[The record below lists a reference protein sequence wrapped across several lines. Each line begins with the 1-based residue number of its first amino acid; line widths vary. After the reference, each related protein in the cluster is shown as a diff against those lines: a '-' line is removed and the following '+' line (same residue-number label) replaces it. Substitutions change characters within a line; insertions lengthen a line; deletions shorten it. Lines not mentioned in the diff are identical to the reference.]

1 MVRVTDVQ
9 DEDAPTVLIVD
20 NNAMST
26 HRLSQIFR
34 QREFQIVI
42 CDDGDRAVDEYIRHD
57 PELVILS
64 LDIPTLDGHIAA
76 LEMREHGGDGR
87 IIFTAPRR
95 LASTA
100 ENAVYSAGAIGWLQK
115 PVSGAM
121 FDDMWDDILGPVP
134 VAPGLADLDAL
145 HPGADLPKIEILPDP
160 EALPPPPLPLPAPT
174 PAITPAT
181 MQVTAPTPKPSRRWT
196 RWALLLILLIGTGAG
211 VAYQLGLLPA
221 GISP

>member
-34 QREFQIVI
+34 QREFQIVV

-100 ENAVYSAGAIGWLQK
+100 EKAVYSAGAIGWLQK

-160 EALPPPPLPLPAPT
+160 EALPPPPLPMPAPT

-181 MQVTAPTPKPSRRWT
+181 MQVTAPTQKPSRRWT

>member
-1 MVRVTDVQ
+1 M
-9 DEDAPTVLIVD
+9 E
-20 NNAMST
+20 
-26 HRLSQIFR
+26 
-34 QREFQIVI
+34 
-42 CDDGDRAVDEYIRHD
+42 
-57 PELVILS
+57 
-64 LDIPTLDGHIAA
+64 
-76 LEMREHGGDGR
+76 
-87 IIFTAPRR
+87 TAESSSPHRR

-160 EALPPPPLPLPAPT
+160 EALPPPHSPVPAPT

-181 MQVTAPTPKPSRRWT
+181 MQVTAPTPNPYRD
-196 RWALLLILLIGTGAG
+196 AG
-211 VAYQLGLLPA
+211 HDGHFSSSSSSVRERVWPTNLGCYQPESHLEPGH
-221 GISP
+221 

>member
-34 QREFQIVI
+34 QREFQIVV

-95 LASTA
+95 LANTA

-145 HPGADLPKIEILPDP
+145 HPGADLPKIEILPDV
-160 EALPPPPLPLPAPT
+160 EALPSPPLPMPAPT

-181 MQVTAPTPKPSRRWT
+181 MQVTAPTPKPSRRWP

>member
-34 QREFQIVI
+34 QREFQIVV

-160 EALPPPPLPLPAPT
+160 EALPPPLLPMPAPT

-181 MQVTAPTPKPSRRWT
+181 MQVTAPTPKPSRRWP

-221 GISP
+221 GFSP

>member
-34 QREFQIVI
+34 RREFQIVV

-160 EALPPPPLPLPAPT
+160 EALPPPPLPMPAPT

-181 MQVTAPTPKPSRRWT
+181 MQVTAPTPKPSRRWP

>member
-34 QREFQIVI
+34 QREFQIVV

-160 EALPPPPLPLPAPT
+160 EALPPPPLPMPAPT

-181 MQVTAPTPKPSRRWT
+181 MQVTAPTPKPSRRWP

-221 GISP
+221 GFSP

>member
-134 VAPGLADLDAL
+134 VAPRDSEQRAPPGL
-145 HPGADLPKIEILPDP
+145 PGF
-160 EALPPPPLPLPAPT
+160 
-174 PAITPAT
+174 
-181 MQVTAPTPKPSRRWT
+181 
-196 RWALLLILLIGTGAG
+196 
-211 VAYQLGLLPA
+211 
-221 GISP
+221 

>member
-34 QREFQIVI
+34 RREFQIVV

-160 EALPPPPLPLPAPT
+160 EALPPPPLPMPAPT

-181 MQVTAPTPKPSRRWT
+181 MQVTAPTPKPSRRWP

-221 GISP
+221 GFSP

>member
-34 QREFQIVI
+34 QREFQIVV

-100 ENAVYSAGAIGWLQK
+100 EKAVYSAGAIGWLQK

-160 EALPPPPLPLPAPT
+160 EALPPPPLPMPAPT
-174 PAITPAT
+174 PVITPAT
-181 MQVTAPTPKPSRRWT
+181 MQVTAPTQKPSRRWT